1 MLLYNKNILF
11 TIEKFRSD
19 KMAWDDTASK
29 IWIDGNMVDWK
40 DANIHVLSH
49 VVHYGTSVFE
59 GIRAYK
65 NDKGV
70 AVFRLK
76 EHVQRLFDSAKIYK
90 IDIPYTQEEIEEAI
104 LETVR
109 VNDLNGC
116 YIRPIVFRGYGEL
129 GVNPLNCPV
138 NVVIAAWEWGS
149 YLGEEGMANGVDIGV
164 SSWRKPAPDTFP
176 ALAKCGANYMN
187 SQLAKLEAIDNG
199 FDEAIM
205 LDYEGHVS
213 EGSGENIFLVE
224 GEKLFTPAMSSS
236 NLKGI
241 TRDSVMTIARD
252 LGYEVVEEVISRERL
267 YAANEV
273 FFTGTAAE
281 VTPIRSIDHRTIGI
295 GKRGPISEKLQ
306 TAFFDIV
313 EAKVEDKYGWLSYI

>member
-1 MLLYNKNILF
+1 
-11 TIEKFRSD
+11 
-19 KMAWDDTASK
+19 MAWDDKATK
-29 IWIDGNMVDWK
+29 VWIDGEFVEWK
-40 DANIHVLSH
+40 DASISVLSH

-59 GIRAYK
+59 GIRAY
-65 NDKGV
+65 NNENGV

-76 EHVQRLFDSAKIYK
+76 EHVRRLFDSAKIYK
-90 IDIPYTQEEIEEAI
+90 IPIPFTEEEIAEAI
-104 LETVR
+104 KDTVR
-109 VNDLNGC
+109 ENGLTSC

-187 SQLAKLEAIDNG
+187 SQLAKIEAIENG

-205 LDYEGHVS
+205 LDYTGYVS

-224 GEKLFTPAMSSS
+224 DGVLHTPSLGSS

-241 TRDSVMTIARD
+241 TRDSIIKVAGD
-252 LGYEVVEEVISRERL
+252 LGMEVIEETIVRERL
-267 YAANEV
+267 YLADEV

-281 VTPIRSIDHRTIGI
+281 VTPIRSIDRKVIGI
-295 GKRGPISEKLQ
+295 GKRGPVAEKIQ
-306 TAFFDIV
+306 STFFDIV
-313 EAKVEDKYGWLSYI
+313 EGKVEDKYGWLDYI

>member
-1 MLLYNKNILF
+1 
-11 TIEKFRSD
+11 
-19 KMAWDDTASK
+19 MAWDDKATK
-29 IWIDGNMVDWK
+29 VWIDGEFVEWK
-40 DANIHVLSH
+40 DANISVLSH

-59 GIRAYK
+59 GIRAYS
-65 NDKGV
+65 NDNGV
-70 AVFRLK
+70 AVFRLE
-76 EHVQRLFDSAKIYK
+76 EHVKRLFDSAKVYK
-90 IDIPYTQEEIEEAI
+90 MEIPFTQEEIAEAI

-109 VNDLNGC
+109 INELDGC

-129 GVNPLNCPV
+129 GVNPLGCPV
-138 NVVIAAWEWGS
+138 NVAIAAWEWGS
-149 YLGEEGMANGVDIGV
+149 YLGEEGMENGVDIGV

-176 ALAKCGANYMN
+176 TLAKCGANYMN

-224 GEKLFTPAMSSS
+224 GEKLYTPTLGSS
-236 NLKGI
+236 NLRGI
-241 TRDSVMTIARD
+241 TRDSIMAVAGD
-252 LGYEVVEEVISRERL
+252 LGYEVVEETISRERL
-267 YAANEV
+267 YFADEV

-295 GKRGPISEKLQ
+295 GKRGPISEKIQ
-306 TAFFDIV
+306 SAFFDIV

>member
-1 MLLYNKNILF
+1 
-11 TIEKFRSD
+11 
-19 KMAWDDTASK
+19 MAWDDTASK

-65 NDKGV
+65 NENGV

-90 IDIPYTQEEIEEAI
+90 IDIPFTQEEIEEAI

-109 VNDLNGC
+109 INDLDGC

-176 ALAKCGANYMN
+176 ALAKCGANYMI
-187 SQLAKLEAIDNG
+187 SQLAKLEAIEHG
-199 FDEAIM
+199 YDEAIM

-241 TRDSVMTIARD
+241 TRDSIMTVARD

-267 YAANEV
+267 YSADEV

-281 VTPIRSIDHRTIGI
+281 VTPIRSIDHRQIGI
-295 GKRGPISEKLQ
+295 GKRGPVAEKLQ
-306 TAFFDIV
+306 KTFFDIV
-313 EAKVEDKYGWLSYI
+313 EAKVEDKYDWLSYI

>member
-1 MLLYNKNILF
+1 
-11 TIEKFRSD
+11 
-19 KMAWDDTASK
+19 MAWDDTASK
-29 IWIDGNMVDWK
+29 IWFDGNMVEWK
-40 DANIHVLSH
+40 DASIHVLSH

-65 NDKGV
+65 NDNGV

-109 VNDLNGC
+109 VNDLDGC

-267 YAANEV
+267 YSANEV

-281 VTPIRSIDHRTIGI
+281 VTPIRSIDHRQIGI
-295 GKRGPISEKLQ
+295 GKRGPISEKIQ
-306 TAFFDIV
+306 SAFFDIV
-313 EAKVEDKYGWLSYI
+313 EAKVEDKYNWMSYI

>member
-1 MLLYNKNILF
+1 
-11 TIEKFRSD
+11 
-19 KMAWDDTASK
+19 MAWDDTASK

-40 DANIHVLSH
+40 DAKIHVLSH

-65 NDKGV
+65 NENGI
-70 AVFRLK
+70 AIFRLK
-76 EHVQRLFDSAKIYK
+76 EHVQRLFDSAKVYK
-90 IDIPYTQEEIEEAI
+90 IEIPYSQEEVAQAI
-104 LETVR
+104 IETVR

-116 YIRPIVFRGYGEL
+116 YIRPIIYRGYGEL

-149 YLGEEGMANGVDIGV
+149 YLGEEGMANVVDIGV

-176 ALAKCGANYMN
+176 TLAKCGANYMN
-187 SQLAKLEAIDNG
+187 SQLAKIEAIENG

-205 LDYEGHVS
+205 LDYQGHVS

-224 GEKLFTPAMSSS
+224 GEKLFTPSMASS

-241 TRDSVMTIARD
+241 TRDSIMTLAND
-252 LGYEVVEEVISRERL
+252 LGYEVVEETISRERL
-267 YAANEV
+267 YFADEV

-281 VTPIRSIDHRTIGI
+281 VTPIRSIDRKTIGI
-295 GKRGPISEKLQ
+295 GKRGPIAEKLQ
-306 TAFFDIV
+306 RTFFDIV
-313 EAKVEDKYGWLSYI
+313 EAKIEDKHGWLTYI

>member
-1 MLLYNKNILF
+1 
-11 TIEKFRSD
+11 
-19 KMAWDDTASK
+19 MAWDDKAGK

-65 NDKGV
+65 NEKGV

-109 VNDLNGC
+109 VNELNGC

-213 EGSGENIFLVE
+213 EGSGENIFIVE

-241 TRDSVMTIARD
+241 TRDSIMTIARD

-267 YAANEV
+267 YSANEV

-295 GKRGPISEKLQ
+295 GRRGPISEKIQ

>member
-1 MLLYNKNILF
+1 
-11 TIEKFRSD
+11 
-19 KMAWDDTASK
+19 MAWDDSASK
-29 IWIDGNMVDWK
+29 IWIDGEMVDWK

-65 NDKGV
+65 NENGV

-109 VNDLNGC
+109 ENDLNGC
-116 YIRPIVFRGYGEL
+116 YIRPIAFRGYGEL

-213 EGSGENIFLVE
+213 EGSGENIFIVE
-224 GEKLFTPAMSSS
+224 NGKLFTPAMSSS

-241 TRDSVMTIARD
+241 TRDCIMTVARD

-267 YAANEV
+267 YAADEV

-281 VTPIRSIDHRTIGI
+281 VTPIRSIDHRQIGI
-295 GKRGPISEKLQ
+295 GRRGPISEELQ
-306 TAFFDIV
+306 SAFFDIV

>member
-1 MLLYNKNILF
+1 
-11 TIEKFRSD
+11 
-19 KMAWDDTASK
+19 MAWDDTASK
-29 IWIDGNMVDWK
+29 IWFDGNMIDWK
-40 DANIHVLSH
+40 DASIHVLSH

-65 NDKGV
+65 NENGV

-109 VNDLNGC
+109 VNDLDGC
-116 YIRPIVFRGYGEL
+116 YIRPIAFRGYGEL
-129 GVNPLNCPV
+129 GVNPMNCPV

-199 FDEAIM
+199 YDEAIM

-241 TRDSVMTIARD
+241 TRDSIMTIARD

-267 YAANEV
+267 YSANEV

-295 GKRGPISEKLQ
+295 GSRGPISEKIQ
-306 TAFFDIV
+306 SAFFDIV

>member
-1 MLLYNKNILF
+1 
-11 TIEKFRSD
+11 
-19 KMAWDDTASK
+19 MAWDDTASK
-29 IWIDGNMVDWK
+29 IWFDGNMVDWK

-65 NDKGV
+65 NENGV

-109 VNDLNGC
+109 VNDLDGC
-116 YIRPIVFRGYGEL
+116 YIRPIAFRGYGEL

-213 EGSGENIFLVE
+213 EGSGENIFIAE

-236 NLKGI
+236 NLRGI
-241 TRDSVMTIARD
+241 TRDSIITVARD

-267 YAANEV
+267 YSADEV

-295 GKRGPISEKLQ
+295 GRRGPIAEKLQ
-306 TAFFDIV
+306 KSFFDIV

>member
-1 MLLYNKNILF
+1 
-11 TIEKFRSD
+11 
-19 KMAWDDTASK
+19 MAWDDTASK
-29 IWIDGNMVDWK
+29 IWFDGNMVDWK

-49 VVHYGTSVFE
+49 VVHYGTGVFE

-65 NDKGV
+65 NENGV

-90 IDIPYTQEEIEEAI
+90 IDIPFTQEEIEEAI
-104 LETVR
+104 IETVR
-109 VNDLNGC
+109 ANDLDGC
-116 YIRPIVFRGYGEL
+116 YIRPIIFRGYGEL

-176 ALAKCGANYMN
+176 ALAKCCANYMN
-187 SQLAKLEAIDNG
+187 SQLAKLEAIENG
-199 FDEAIM
+199 YDEAIM

-224 GEKLFTPAMSSS
+224 GEKLFTPSMSSS

-241 TRDSVMTIARD
+241 TRDSIMTVARD
-252 LGYEVVEEVISRERL
+252 LGYEVVEEIISRERL
-267 YAANEV
+267 YSADEV

-295 GKRGPISEKLQ
+295 GSRGPISEKIQ
-306 TAFFDIV
+306 TSFFDIV
-313 EAKVEDKYGWLSYI
+313 EAKVEDKYGWLTYI

>member
-1 MLLYNKNILF
+1 
-11 TIEKFRSD
+11 
-19 KMAWDDTASK
+19 MAWDDKETK
-29 IWIDGNMVDWK
+29 VWMDGEFVEWK
-40 DANIHVLSH
+40 DANISVLSH

-59 GIRAYK
+59 GIRAYE
-65 NDKGV
+65 NENGV

-90 IDIPYTQEEIEEAI
+90 IDIPFTQEEVEEAI
-104 LETVR
+104 LETLR
-109 VNDLNGC
+109 VNDLGAC

-129 GVNPLNCPV
+129 GVNPLGCPV

-224 GEKLFTPAMSSS
+224 NGKLFTPSMSSS
-236 NLKGI
+236 NLRGI

-267 YAANEV
+267 YSADEV

-281 VTPIRSIDHRTIGI
+281 VTPIRSIDHRQIGI
-295 GKRGPISEKLQ
+295 GRRGPISEQLQ

-313 EAKVEDKYGWLSYI
+313 EAKVEDKYDWLSYI

>member
-1 MLLYNKNILF
+1 
-11 TIEKFRSD
+11 
-19 KMAWDDTASK
+19 MAWDDTANK
-29 IWIDGNMVDWK
+29 IWFDGNMVDWK

-90 IDIPYTQEEIEEAI
+90 IEIPYTQEEVEEAI

-116 YIRPIVFRGYGEL
+116 YIRPIVFKGYGEL
-129 GVNPLNCPV
+129 GVDPSNCPV

-199 FDEAIM
+199 YDEAIM

-241 TRDSVMTIARD
+241 TRDSVMTIAGD

-295 GKRGPISEKLQ
+295 GRRGPISEKIQ

-313 EAKVEDKYGWLSYI
+313 EAKTEDKYNWLTYI

>member
-1 MLLYNKNILF
+1 
-11 TIEKFRSD
+11 
-19 KMAWDDTASK
+19 MAWDDTANK
-29 IWIDGNMVDWK
+29 IWFDGNMVDWK

-65 NDKGV
+65 NENGV
-70 AVFRLK
+70 GVFRLK

-90 IDIPYTQEEIEEAI
+90 IEIPYTQEEIEEAI

-109 VNDLNGC
+109 VNDLDGC
-116 YIRPIVFRGYGEL
+116 YIRPIVFKGYGEL
-129 GVNPLNCPV
+129 GVDPTNCPV

-149 YLGEEGMANGVDIGV
+149 YLGEEGMANGVDIGI

-199 FDEAIM
+199 YDEAIM

-295 GKRGPISEKLQ
+295 GRRGPISEKIQ

>member
-1 MLLYNKNILF
+1 
-11 TIEKFRSD
+11 
-19 KMAWDDTASK
+19 
-29 IWIDGNMVDWK
+29 MVDWK

-65 NDKGV
+65 NENGV
-70 AVFRLK
+70 GVFRLK

-90 IDIPYTQEEIEEAI
+90 IEIPYTQEEIEEAI

-109 VNDLNGC
+109 VNELDGC
-116 YIRPIVFRGYGEL
+116 YIRPIVFKGYGEL
-129 GVNPLNCPV
+129 GVDPSNCPV

-199 FDEAIM
+199 YDEAIM

-224 GEKLFTPAMSSS
+224 GEKLFTPSMSSS

-267 YAANEV
+267 YAADEV

-295 GKRGPISEKLQ
+295 GKRGPISEKIQ

-313 EAKVEDKYGWLSYI
+313 EAKTEDKYNWLSYI

>member
-1 MLLYNKNILF
+1 
-11 TIEKFRSD
+11 
-19 KMAWDDTASK
+19 MAWDDTASK

-70 AVFRLK
+70 AVFRLE

-90 IDIPYTQEEIEEAI
+90 IDIPYSQEEIEEAI

-116 YIRPIVFRGYGEL
+116 YIRPIAFRGYGEL

-199 FDEAIM
+199 YDEAIM

-224 GEKLFTPAMSSS
+224 GKKLFTPAMSSS

-267 YAANEV
+267 YSADEV

-295 GKRGPISEKLQ
+295 GKRGPVSEKLQ

-313 EAKVEDKYGWLSYI
+313 EAEVEDKYDWLSYI

>member
-1 MLLYNKNILF
+1 
-11 TIEKFRSD
+11 
-19 KMAWDDTASK
+19 MAWDDTASK
-29 IWIDGNMVDWK
+29 IWFDGNMVDWK

-65 NDKGV
+65 NEKGV

-90 IDIPYTQEEIEEAI
+90 IEIPYTQEEVEEAI

-116 YIRPIVFRGYGEL
+116 YIRPIVFKGYGEL
-129 GVNPLNCPV
+129 GVDPSNCPV

-199 FDEAIM
+199 YDEAIM

-213 EGSGENIFLVE
+213 EGSGENIFIVE

-241 TRDSVMTIARD
+241 TRDSIMTIARD

-267 YAANEV
+267 YSADEV

-281 VTPIRSIDHRTIGI
+281 VTPISSIDHRTIGI
-295 GKRGPISEKLQ
+295 GRRGPISEKIQ
-306 TAFFDIV
+306 TSFFDIV

>member
-1 MLLYNKNILF
+1 
-11 TIEKFRSD
+11 
-19 KMAWDDTASK
+19 MAWDDTASK
-29 IWIDGNMVDWK
+29 IWFDGNMVDWK

-65 NDKGV
+65 NENGV
-70 AVFRLK
+70 GVFRLK

-90 IDIPYTQEEIEEAI
+90 IEIPYTQEEVEEAI

-109 VNDLNGC
+109 VNDLDGC
-116 YIRPIVFRGYGEL
+116 YIRPIVFKGYGEL
-129 GVNPLNCPV
+129 GVDPSNCPV

-149 YLGEEGMANGVDIGV
+149 YLGEEGMANGVDIGI

-199 FDEAIM
+199 YDEAIM

-295 GKRGPISEKLQ
+295 GRRGPISEEIQ
-306 TAFFDIV
+306 SAFFDIV
-313 EAKVEDKYGWLSYI
+313 EAKVEDKYGWLTYI

>member
-1 MLLYNKNILF
+1 
-11 TIEKFRSD
+11 
-19 KMAWDDTASK
+19 MAWDDTASK
-29 IWIDGNMVDWK
+29 IWFDGNMVYWK

-65 NDKGV
+65 NENGV
-70 AVFRLK
+70 GVFRLK

-90 IDIPYTQEEIEEAI
+90 IEIPFTQEEIEEAI

-109 VNDLNGC
+109 VNELDGC
-116 YIRPIVFRGYGEL
+116 YIRPIVFKGYGEL
-129 GVNPLNCPV
+129 GVDP
-138 NVVIAAWEWGS
+138 
-149 YLGEEGMANGVDIGV
+149 
-164 SSWRKPAPDTFP
+164 SWRKPAPDTFP

-199 FDEAIM
+199 YDEAIM

-224 GEKLFTPAMSSS
+224 GEKLFTPSMSSS

-267 YAANEV
+267 YAADEV

-295 GKRGPISEKLQ
+295 GKRGPISEKIQ

-313 EAKVEDKYGWLSYI
+313 EAKTEDKYNWLSYI

>member
-1 MLLYNKNILF
+1 
-11 TIEKFRSD
+11 
-19 KMAWDDTASK
+19 MAWDDTASK
-29 IWIDGNMVDWK
+29 IWVDGDMVDWN

-65 NDKGV
+65 NENGV

-76 EHVQRLFDSAKIYK
+76 EHVRRLFDSAKVYK
-90 IDIPYTQEEIEEAI
+90 IDIPFTQDEIAEAI
-104 LETVR
+104 LDVVR

-149 YLGEEGMANGVDIGV
+149 YLGEEGMENGVNIGV

-176 ALAKCGANYMN
+176 TLAKCGANYMN
-187 SQLAKLEAIDNG
+187 SQLAKIEAIENG

-224 GEKLFTPAMSSS
+224 DGKLFTPSMASS

-241 TRDSVMTIARD
+241 TRDSIMTVAKD
-252 LGYEVVEEVISRERL
+252 LGYEVTEETISRERL
-267 YAANEV
+267 YFADEV

-281 VTPIRSIDHRTIGI
+281 VTPIRSIDRKTIGI
-295 GKRGPISEKLQ
+295 GKRGPIAEKLQ
-306 TAFFDIV
+306 KTFFDIV
-313 EAKVEDKYGWLSYI
+313 EAKVEDKYGWLTYI

>member
-1 MLLYNKNILF
+1 
-11 TIEKFRSD
+11 
-19 KMAWDDTASK
+19 MAWDDTASK
-29 IWIDGNMVDWK
+29 IWIDGEMVDWK

-59 GIRAYK
+59 GIRAYS
-65 NDKGV
+65 NEKGV

-109 VNDLNGC
+109 VNELDGC

-176 ALAKCGANYMN
+176 ALAKCSANYMN

-199 FDEAIM
+199 YDEAIM

-241 TRDSVMTIARD
+241 TRDSIMAIAND

-267 YAANEV
+267 YSANEV

-295 GKRGPISEKLQ
+295 GKRGPISEKIQ
-306 TAFFDIV
+306 SAFFDIV

>member
-1 MLLYNKNILF
+1 
-11 TIEKFRSD
+11 
-19 KMAWDDTASK
+19 MAWDDTASK
-29 IWIDGNMVDWK
+29 IWMDGNMVDWK

-65 NDKGV
+65 NEKGV

-90 IDIPYTQEEIEEAI
+90 IDIPFTQEEIEEAI

-109 VNDLNGC
+109 VNDLDGC

-149 YLGEEGMANGVDIGV
+149 YLGEEGMANGVDIGI

-187 SQLAKLEAIDNG
+187 SQLAKMEAIDNG
-199 FDEAIM
+199 YDEAIM

-241 TRDSVMTIARD
+241 TRDTIMTLARD
-252 LGYEVVEEVISRERL
+252 LGYDVVEEIISRERL
-267 YAANEV
+267 YSADEV

-281 VTPIRSIDHRTIGI
+281 VTPIRSIDHRTIGA

-306 TAFFDIV
+306 KTFFDVV
-313 EAKVEDKYGWLSYI
+313 EAKSEDKYNWLSYI

>member
-1 MLLYNKNILF
+1 
-11 TIEKFRSD
+11 
-19 KMAWDDTASK
+19 MAWDDKETK
-29 IWIDGNMVDWK
+29 VWMDGEFVEWK
-40 DANIHVLSH
+40 DANISVLSH

-59 GIRAYK
+59 GIRAYE
-65 NDKGV
+65 NENGV

-90 IDIPYTQEEIEEAI
+90 IDIPFTQEEVEEAI
-104 LETVR
+104 LETLR
-109 VNDLNGC
+109 VNDLGAC

-129 GVNPLNCPV
+129 GVNPLGCPV

-224 GEKLFTPAMSSS
+224 NGKLFTPSMSSS

-267 YAANEV
+267 YSADEV

-281 VTPIRSIDHRTIGI
+281 TTPIRSIDHRQIGI
-295 GKRGPISEKLQ
+295 GRRGPISEKLQ
-306 TAFFDIV
+306 TSFFDLV

>member
-1 MLLYNKNILF
+1 
-11 TIEKFRSD
+11 
-19 KMAWDDTASK
+19 MAWDDKETK
-29 IWIDGNMVDWK
+29 IWMDGEFVEWK
-40 DANIHVLSH
+40 DANISVLSH

-59 GIRAYK
+59 GIRAYE
-65 NDKGV
+65 NENGV

-90 IDIPYTQEEIEEAI
+90 IDIPFTQEEIEEAI
-104 LETVR
+104 LETLR
-109 VNDLNGC
+109 VNDLGAC

-129 GVNPLNCPV
+129 GVNPLGCPV

-241 TRDSVMTIARD
+241 TRDSIMTIARD
-252 LGYEVVEEVISRERL
+252 LGHEVVEEVISRERL
-267 YAANEV
+267 YSANEV

-281 VTPIRSIDHRTIGI
+281 VTPIRSIDHRQIGI
-295 GKRGPISEKLQ
+295 GKRGPISEKIQ

-313 EAKVEDKYGWLSYI
+313 EAKVEDKYNWLSYI

>member
-1 MLLYNKNILF
+1 
-11 TIEKFRSD
+11 
-19 KMAWDDTASK
+19 MAWDDTASK
-29 IWIDGNMVDWK
+29 IWVDGNMVDWK

-65 NDKGV
+65 NEKGV

-109 VNDLNGC
+109 VNDLDGC

-187 SQLAKLEAIDNG
+187 SQLAKLEAIEHG
-199 FDEAIM
+199 YDEAIM

-241 TRDSVMTIARD
+241 TRDSIMTVARD

-267 YAANEV
+267 YSADEV

-281 VTPIRSIDHRTIGI
+281 VTPIRSIDHRQIGI
-295 GKRGPISEKLQ
+295 GRRGPISEKLQ
-306 TAFFDIV
+306 AAFFDIV
-313 EAKVEDKYGWLSYI
+313 EAKVEDKYDWLSYI

>member
-1 MLLYNKNILF
+1 
-11 TIEKFRSD
+11 
-19 KMAWDDTASK
+19 MAWDDKETK
-29 IWIDGNMVDWK
+29 VWFDGEFVEWK
-40 DANIHVLSH
+40 DANISVLSH

-59 GIRAYK
+59 GIRAYE
-65 NDKGV
+65 NENGV

-90 IDIPYTQEEIEEAI
+90 IDIPFTQEEIEEAI
-104 LETVR
+104 LETLR
-109 VNDLNGC
+109 VNDLGAC

-129 GVNPLNCPV
+129 GVNPLGCPV

-241 TRDSVMTIARD
+241 TRDSIMTIAGD

-267 YAANEV
+267 YSANEV

-281 VTPIRSIDHRTIGI
+281 VTPIRSIDHRQIGI
-295 GKRGPISEKLQ
+295 GKRGPISEKIQ

>member
-1 MLLYNKNILF
+1 
-11 TIEKFRSD
+11 
-19 KMAWDDTASK
+19 MAWDDSANK
-29 IWIDGNMVDWK
+29 IWIDGKMVDWK
-40 DANIHVLSH
+40 DENIHVLSH

-65 NDKGV
+65 NENGV

-76 EHVQRLFDSAKIYK
+76 EHVKRLFDSAKVYK
-90 IDIPYTQEEIEEAI
+90 IDIPFTQDEIAEAI
-104 LETVR
+104 LQTVR
-109 VNDLNGC
+109 ENNLDGC

-149 YLGEEGMANGVDIGV
+149 YLGEEGMENGVDIGV

-176 ALAKCGANYMN
+176 TLAKCGANYMN
-187 SQLAKLEAIDNG
+187 SQLAKIEAIENG

-224 GEKLFTPAMSSS
+224 GEKLYTPSMASS

-241 TRDSVMTIARD
+241 TRDSIMTVASD
-252 LGYEVVEEVISRERL
+252 LGYDVVEETISRERL
-267 YAANEV
+267 YFADEV

-281 VTPIRSIDHRTIGI
+281 VTPIRSIDRKTIGI
-295 GKRGPISEKLQ
+295 GKRGPIAEKLQ
-306 TAFFDIV
+306 KTFFDIV
-313 EAKVEDKYGWLSYI
+313 EAKVDDKYGWLTYI